1 MTKKKVTDKDFEQME
16 RIPNN
21 RNKYIKRG
29 FNFYLSY
36 TLRVIMMFG
45 LVIIIGF
52 LIYFCFDNGFS
63 KSKTISLAY
72 EEKDSVDYDIKL
84 LDKEDNPFGTGELT
98 PGEYYISDII
108 DDISTDLNY
117 EYKLKDTADVK
128 YSYYVDV
135 ALKLMDDNTQ
145 KEISDDNYPLVE
157 KIVKEEKQVKEIN
170 VTQNINLDYDYYNK
184 IAKSVKDI
192 NNESNSNIS
201 GYLLLK
207 MFVNLETS
215 YKDFDE
221 PLKKDVVVEVKIPLL
236 SNQVSIEK
244 VSNYDRTDKYVK
256 HFSPEP
262 AVESLLYVG
271 VILLILDTTLFLLSV
286 NFVIKT
292 FPKKS
297 VYCVIRDGILRKYNR
312 VIVNSRKMPDL
323 SEYNIIDCESF
334 GELLDAQRL
343 LDKPIVYYEIVK
355 KQKCIFVIIGVND
368 AYKYILKEADV
379 DQYMS

>member
-244 VSNYDRTDKYVK
+244 VSNYDKTDKYVK

>member
-117 EYKLKDTADVK
+117 DYKLKDTADVK

-244 VSNYDRTDKYVK
+244 VSNYDKTDKYVK

>member
-157 KIVKEEKQVKEIN
+157 KIVKEEKQ
-170 VTQNINLDYDYYNK
+170 
-184 IAKSVKDI
+184 VKDI

>member
-45 LVIIIGF
+45 LVILIGF

-117 EYKLKDTADVK
+117 DYKLKDTADVK

-170 VTQNINLDYDYYNK
+170 VSQNINLDYDYYNK

-244 VSNYDRTDKYVK
+244 VSNYDKTDKYVK